1 MLIIIFN
8 TTGVPKD
15 CIYSQGVFILN
26 SGVRR
31 DWTFKTCELLQS
43 KVGEIMVFIC

>member
-15 CIYSQGVFILN
+15 CLFILKVFSFWIVVSEETGHLKHVN
-26 SGVRR
+26 SYTAK
-31 DWTFKTCELLQS
+31 WEK
-43 KVGEIMVFIC
+43 